1 MIILIMSLAS
11 ACSEGDDKA
20 TNLDQ
25 KQNPSEN
32 EVKKE
37 PEAAK
42 QVEEVVIPEE
52 IEMTLIS
59 FEEMLKE
66 LPLTVVSTEYVV
78 QDTEYKSLYPDM
90 LQAVIENHTNVDV
103 KDAIVAFAAWD
114 QNNLPV
120 KLKGNIDFSEGTYV
134 SEINYNDIN
143 LVAGGTY
150 GEESGYALDPECKV
164 SSFVALPISF
174 VTFEGETW
182 ENPYYDDWK
191 KLYEGVKY
199 HDELTVEIVLKEAIF
214 ESKEGSKNKS
224 VVESISESELLSQLD
239 AQELGII
246 ETKYVVQDTE
256 YKSLY
261 PDLLQAIIRNDTK
274 VDIKNA
280 VVAFVAWDENKLPVK
295 VKGSFDFS
303 DGSYVQL
310 VNYNDINL
318 IPGAS
323 YGNDSG
329 FEIDETNRIQHFKAI
344 IVSYESFEGTN
355 WENPLFMEWK
365 KLYEGKKLN

>member
-1 MIILIMSLAS
+1 
-11 ACSEGDDKA
+11 
-20 TNLDQ
+20 
-25 KQNPSEN
+25 
-32 EVKKE
+32 
-37 PEAAK
+37 
-42 QVEEVVIPEE
+42 
-52 IEMTLIS
+52 
-59 FEEMLKE
+59 
-66 LPLTVVSTEYVV
+66 
-78 QDTEYKSLYPDM
+78 
-90 LQAVIENHTNVDV
+90 
-103 KDAIVAFAAWD
+103 
-114 QNNLPV
+114 
-120 KLKGNIDFSEGTYV
+120 
-134 SEINYNDIN
+134 
-143 LVAGGTY
+143 
-150 GEESGYALDPECKV
+150 
-164 SSFVALPISF
+164 
-174 VTFEGETW
+174 
-182 ENPYYDDWK
+182 
-191 KLYEGVKY
+191 
-199 HDELTVEIVLKEAIF
+199 VLKEAIF

-365 KLYEGKKLN
+365 ELYEGKKLN